1 MAVSLKHLNA
11 SERAEALGYDYIF
24 FAGKN
29 ALHEN
34 RCVPR
39 DTKNRLLLQQGD
51 HVHFRFEVKSGIGL
65 GAFGNV
71 YLAHDHKRH
80 RKVAIKIIRD
90 EKRFHRAAQ
99 TEISVLERLV
109 GMPHCVQFLSSFV
122 FRGHPCIAF
131 ELLGDN
137 LYAFLKGRGFRGI
150 EVSDPLLRSI
160 AVGTLSALATIRELG
175 VIHADLKPEN
185 IVLVGDG
192 TVKVIDFGSSIVHL
206 EGARLP
212 SYVQS
217 RFYRSPEV
225 LLGDGVAFAS
235 DMWSFG
241 CIMYEMH
248 LGHPLF
254 PGRSQAQM
262 IALQESVLGKPPMAY
277 LARCPK
283 TSSFYEIEDG
293 VAALYEPMYC
303 KNQLSGDNA
312 LFELIRRC
320 LSWEPVARLR
330 PSEALTLQFCCEG
343 SVRAKEL

>member
-1 MAVSLKHLNA
+1 IIISFFKGQSPPMAISLKHLN
-11 SERAEALGYDYIF
+11 SEERLEALGYENIF
-24 FAGKN
+24 FAGKS
-29 ALHEN
+29 AHHGN

-39 DTKNRLLLQQGD
+39 DAKNRLLLQQGD
-51 HVHFRFEVKSGIGL
+51 HVHFRFEVKRGIGL

-80 RKVAIKIIRD
+80 RSVAIKVIRD

-99 TEISVLERLV
+99 TEINVLEKLV
-109 GMPHCVQFLSSFV
+109 DAPNCVQFLSSFV

-131 ELLGDN
+131 ELLGEN
-137 LYAFLKGRGFRGI
+137 LYAFLKGRQFKGI
-150 EVSDPLLRSI
+150 EITDPLLRSI
-160 AVGTLSALATIRELG
+160 AVGTLSALVKIREMG

-192 TVKVIDFGSSIVHL
+192 TVKVIDFGSSIVRQK
-206 EGARLP
+206 GARLP

-225 LLGDGVAFAS
+225 LLGDGVAYAS

-248 LGHPLF
+248 LGRPLF

-262 IALQESVLGKPPMAY
+262 IALQESVLGQPPMVY
-277 LARCPK
+277 LMRCPR
-283 TSSFYEIEDG
+283 TSSFYNIEG
-293 VAALYEPMYC
+293 GSATLCEP
-303 KNQLSGDNA
+303 
-312 LFELIRRC
+312 
-320 LSWEPVARLR
+320 
-330 PSEALTLQFCCEG
+330 
-343 SVRAKEL
+343 